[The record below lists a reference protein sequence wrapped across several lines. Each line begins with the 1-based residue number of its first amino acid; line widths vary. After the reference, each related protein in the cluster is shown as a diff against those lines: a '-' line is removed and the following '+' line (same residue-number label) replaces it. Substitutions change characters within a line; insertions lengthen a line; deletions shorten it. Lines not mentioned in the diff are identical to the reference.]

1 MAERR
6 VRSPREHLSDI
17 GEEPDARF
25 SFANE
30 RTFLAWNRTALGC
43 LVAGLAVTHV
53 LAPDDAD
60 VWPTVVGV
68 MLIVLA
74 LLLAIVS
81 YVNWYAAERAMRLR
95 IPLPHSPLLLILSVA
110 TAVVALVAAIASL

>member
-1 MAERR
+1 MAERRR

-53 LAPDDAD
+53 LAPDDA
-60 VWPTVVGV
+60 VWLTVVGV